1 MQQRMKWLV
10 LALIVQ
16 ALWARESHAGSFA
29 LHQGANDPTTEGFS
43 FESLFGPSSVGP
55 VSNDMGYNAWNIT
68 ALSDGTQ
75 AYYIQNFTA
84 AQNHELATEGFTMT
98 LLARVPGGPMN
109 SPGAN
114 FYPSV
119 DDTVDFGN
127 GRRFDLALGLNTNGD
142 TVAYLATS
150 YAGNG
155 GGHFHIGGPSYT
167 LAGSGTGYQLY
178 ELVYDA
184 TTMTA
189 DLYID
194 GVDRISGYQ
203 GETQFPDAG
212 GAHFGSDNAGQ
223 GNTSLFE
230 VQSGTIPE
238 PQALTLAAI
247 AVVFGLA
254 TCCYRIRKPFGDR
267 QK

>member
-109 SPGAN
+109 APGAN

-119 DDTVDFGN
+119 NDTVDFGN

-212 GAHFGSDNAGQ
+212 GAAFWLGQRGPRQHEPLRGPVRHDSRTPSADAGGHRRGIRPRHLLLQ
-223 GNTSLFE
+223 NSE
-230 VQSGTIPE
+230 
-238 PQALTLAAI
+238 
-247 AVVFGLA
+247 AV
-254 TCCYRIRKPFGDR
+254 R
-267 QK
+267 